1 MRREPR
7 DVTLSEPTS
16 TSALGDVRTRREDL
30 RRRMVELEQ
39 VLAAAAGDDPE
50 AWWARVRTAAEA
62 LREEFHFHVVTTEKP
77 DGFLDEVVA
86 EAPHLAPR
94 RADLERE
101 HRSIGASLDA
111 LAGSPFVADD
121 AGVASVLD
129 AALTVLGALARH
141 RHRGAEFIYDAYNVD
156 IGASD

>member
-1 MRREPR
+1 M
-7 DVTLSEPTS
+7 TLSEPTS
-16 TSALGDVRTRREDL
+16 TSSLGDVRTRREDL

-39 VLAAAAGDDPE
+39 VLAGAAGDGHE
-50 AWWARVRTAAEA
+50 AWWARVRTAVEA
-62 LREEFHFHVVTTEKP
+62 LREEFDFHVVTTERP

-94 RADLERE
+94 RADLERD
-101 HRSIGASLDA
+101 HQSIGASLQA
-111 LAGSPFVADD
+111 LVTSPFVADD
-121 AGVASVLD
+121 AGVASVRDTGL
-129 AALTVLGALARH
+129 ALLGALARH